1 MANYTTAFTD
11 SLKYF
16 YTDPNSNTS
25 YDAMAVKEFST
36 LNYNYVFK
44 KWEDACEEI
53 DEWNEEH
60 EDAEPRGYPILG
72 EDEGFTFASDNYIK
86 RHLKKVTT
94 LTLRN
99 NSLFTILSGEVS
111 YILQQRNQS
120 GGWDAIIED
129 ETPHSNDARTRT
141 FQIYN
146 ATKYLDLKNI
156 YVTYVPL
163 NAETWLTNNTNG
175 SRENVDILVIN
186 NELDMEEP
194 VTLNFYI
201 VAQPID
207 NTGTPLTE
215 ATVTSGGQFLYTP
228 PKVSVQV
235 KDTENMNMIFY
246 TNTTLQNSDL
256 AVEGYTITTLA
267 SNKVHLLESKY
278 SRLASIKIEIRD
290 GNTNALYSVKESN
303 ILQ

>member
-1 MANYTTAFTD
+1 
-11 SLKYF
+11 
-16 YTDPNSNTS
+16 
-25 YDAMAVKEFST
+25 
-36 LNYNYVFK
+36 
-44 KWEDACEEI
+44 
-53 DEWNEEH
+53 
-60 EDAEPRGYPILG
+60 
-72 EDEGFTFASDNYIK
+72 
-86 RHLKKVTT
+86 
-94 LTLRN
+94 
-99 NSLFTILSGEVS
+99 
-111 YILQQRNQS
+111 
-120 GGWDAIIED
+120 
-129 ETPHSNDARTRT
+129 
-141 FQIYN
+141 
-146 ATKYLDLKNI
+146 
-156 YVTYVPL
+156 
-163 NAETWLTNNTNG
+163 
-175 SRENVDILVIN
+175 
-186 NELDMEEP
+186 MEEP